1 MIYSTEELK
10 RRIAV
15 IARQYHIPA
24 VYLFGSYARGDA
36 TETSDVDVLIDRESS
51 NIISLFDLGAFY
63 NDLNEA
69 LGKAVDVVTTDS
81 LYQPDAQRRAPH
93 FAKALERERM
103 VIYERQ

>member
-1 MIYSTEELK
+1 MVYSVEEIK
-10 RRIAV
+10 RRVAAV
-15 IARQYHIPA
+15 ARQYRIPA

-36 TETSDVDVLIDRESS
+36 TETSDIDVLIDRENS

-69 LGKAVDVVTTDS
+69 LGKPVDVVTTDS

-93 FAKALERERM
+93 FARALEHER
-103 VIYERQ
+103 VVVYER